1 MGFGINMP
9 KYVSVKKGSLHYQ
22 RAIPRRLLANSKAK
36 FYYFPL
42 GLKESASNN
51 QIIKAVA
58 HASKSFELR
67 CQILE
72 NLSQESFPESEIDML
87 SMEIIRKSNA
97 RNGEYAYEKKLFKGA
112 YQISIQIKKQLA
124 EVHGGQ
130 NNFNKKPRMRVS
142 GRV

>member
-1 MGFGINMP
+1 MP

-22 RAIPRRLLANSKAK
+22 RAIPRRFLVNSKAK

-42 GLKESASNN
+42 GLKEGASNN

-67 CQILE
+67 CQMLE
-72 NLSQESFPESEIDML
+72 SLSQESFPESEIDML
-87 SMEIIRKSNA
+87 SMEIIRKFNA
-97 RNGEYAYEKKLFKGA
+97 RNGEYVYEKKLFKGV
-112 YQISIQIKKQLA
+112 YKISIQIKKQLIEA
-124 EVHGGQ
+124 HDSQ

>member
-1 MGFGINMP
+1 
-9 KYVSVKKGSLHYQ
+9 
-22 RAIPRRLLANSKAK
+22 
-36 FYYFPL
+36 L

-51 QIIKAVA
+51 QITKAVA

-72 NLSQESFPESEIDML
+72 NLSQESFPESEIDIL
-87 SMEIIRKSNA
+87 SMEIIKKSNA

-124 EVHGGQ
+124 EVHDGQ

>member
-1 MGFGINMP
+1 MP

-42 GLKESASNN
+42 GLKEGASTN
-51 QIIKAVA
+51 QITKAVA

-67 CQILE
+67 CQMLE
-72 NLSQESFPESEIDML
+72 NLSQEPFPESEIDML
-87 SMEIIRKSNA
+87 SMEIIKKCNA

-112 YQISIQIKKQLA
+112 YQVSMQIKKQLA
-124 EVHGGQ
+124 ETHDGR
-130 NNFNKKPRMRVS
+130 NNFDNKPRMRVF